1 MAVETRTVI
10 RDVSASLKALIKANV
25 PELYDDSYIT
35 FGSPSDVDSA
45 NMTLSLCLYYLTES
59 HSMRNSERERIPGT
73 NQLFD
78 PPSYL
83 DLYYLMTPYAKDR
96 DTELLILGKIFQ
108 LFHEHAVLSG
118 DDLKGNLAVCGNEQ
132 IRISYNNLS
141 LQDIKQL
148 WEVFPGKPAKLSLSY
163 LVSAVR
169 MPAEKIITFPI
180 ITEQPIPKYYNLETH
195 TELSKNNT

>member
-10 RDVSASLKALIKANV
+10 RDVSASLKALIKVNV
-25 PELYDDSYIT
+25 PELNDDSYIS
-35 FGSPSDVDSA
+35 FGSPSDIDSA
-45 NMTLSLCLYYLTES
+45 ALTLSMYLYYLTET
-59 HSMRNSERERIPGT
+59 HNMRNSEKEPIPGT
-73 NQLFD
+73 NQFYA

-96 DTELLILGKIFQ
+96 DTELLILGRIFQ

-118 DDLKGNLAVCGNEQ
+118 DDLKGNLLASGNEQ

-141 LQDIKQL
+141 LQDLKQL

-163 LVSAVR
+163 VIPAVK
-169 MPAEKIITFPI
+169 MPAVQAITYPI
-180 ITEQPIPKYYNLETH
+180 ITEDPLLRYYNLKT
-195 TELSKNNT
+195 NTKFSMENT

>member
-25 PELYDDSYIT
+25 PELNDDSYIN
-35 FGSPSDVDSA
+35 FGSPSDIDSTT
-45 NMTLSLCLYYLTES
+45 MCLSMCLYYLTES
-59 HSMRNSERERIPGT
+59 HSMRNSEKEAISGT
-73 NQLFD
+73 NQFYD

-83 DLYYLMTPYAKDR
+83 DLFYLMTPYAKDR
-96 DTELLILGKIFQ
+96 DTELLILGRLFQ

-118 DDLKGNLAVCGNEQ
+118 DDLKGNLIASGNEQ

-163 LVSAVR
+163 LVSPVR
-169 MPAEKIITFPI
+169 LPAEKIIT
-180 ITEQPIPKYYNLETH
+180 IPRVLERDLGVH
-195 TELSKNNT
+195 AVW

>member
-1 MAVETRTVI
+1 MAVDTRTVI
-10 RDVSASLKALIKANV
+10 RDVSTSLKTLLKANV
-25 PELYDDSYIT
+25 PELYDDNFIS
-35 FGSPSDVDSA
+35 FGSPSDIDST
-45 NMTLSLCLYYLTES
+45 NICLSMCLYYLTES
-59 HSMRNSERERIPGT
+59 PSMRNSEKEPIAGT
-73 NQLFD
+73 NQFYD

-108 LFHEHAVLSG
+108 IFHEHAILSG
-118 DDLKGNLAVCGNEQ
+118 DDLKGNLIACGNEG

-163 LVSAVR
+163 LVSPVR
-169 MPAEKIITFPI
+169 LPAEKIIT
-180 ITEQPIPKYYNLETH
+180 IPRVLERDLGVHQIKY
-195 TELSKNNT
+195 

>member
-10 RDVSASLKALIKANV
+10 RDVSTSLKALIKANV
-25 PELYDDSYIT
+25 PELNDDSYIT
-35 FGSPSDVDSA
+35 FGSPSDIDSA
-45 NMTLSLCLYYLTES
+45 TMNLSLCLYYLTES
-59 HSMRNSERERIPGT
+59 PSMRNSEKDPVIGT
-73 NQLFD
+73 NQFYD

-83 DLYYLMTPYAKDR
+83 DLFYLITPYAKDR
-96 DTELLILGKIFQ
+96 DTEMLILGRLFQ

-118 DDLKGNLAVCGNEQ
+118 DDLKGNLAACGNEN

-163 LVSAVR
+163 LISPVR
-169 MPAEKIITFPI
+169 LPAEKIIT
-180 ITEQPIPKYYNLETH
+180 IPRVLERDLGIH
-195 TELSKNNT
+195 RI